1 MTASFLKN
9 LIFRFWNNFTK
20 HINFPADTERKLNV
34 HKTFRRRLGR
44 LLNVLCAFNFSSK
57 SKGFKLFFTILN
69 LKPIPAKA
77 YALQSC
83 YVTQQEKL
91 LQEKF
96 KLVSKTVQAMKNTFR
111 KLGKLEIS
119 ENRIQDP
126 KICVA

>member
-1 MTASFLKN
+1 MIIQVTLKDPVD
-9 LIFRFWNNFTK
+9 IGS
-20 HINFPADTERKLNV
+20 ILNV